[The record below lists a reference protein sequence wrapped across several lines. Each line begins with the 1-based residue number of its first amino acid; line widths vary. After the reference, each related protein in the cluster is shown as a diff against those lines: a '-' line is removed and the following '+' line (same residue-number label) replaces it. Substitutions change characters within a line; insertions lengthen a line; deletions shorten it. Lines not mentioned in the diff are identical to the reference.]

1 MEMMNDW
8 WPNYVAIMLVIL
20 AGLALLGRLSK

>member
-20 AGLALLGRLSK
+20 SGLVLLGRVNK